1 MLFYNSR
8 VDRLLIRITPNSL
21 KEIWFFKLAR
31 FIATDINFF

>member
-8 VDRLLIRITPNSL
+8 VDGLLILIMPNSL

-31 FIATDINFF
+31 FVATYINFF